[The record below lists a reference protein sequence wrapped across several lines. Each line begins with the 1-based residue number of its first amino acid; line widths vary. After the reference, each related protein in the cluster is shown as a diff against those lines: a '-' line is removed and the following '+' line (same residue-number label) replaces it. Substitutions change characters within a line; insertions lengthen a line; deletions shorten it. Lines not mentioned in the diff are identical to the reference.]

1 MMSNAPWGVLLW
13 FCLCAAQQTIAQES
27 LMDLWWQYTNYH
39 AQLDEGA
46 QQEVAENL
54 RIHLRQPKHLC
65 SPSMSEVF
73 DAFYVHIALLLELQE
88 ASCSTMG
95 SGSAKESRFIEQ
107 VSDIAFLGEFMSSY
121 LVMTPRVPTP
131 VTSRDVNK
139 VDGVLFSTVSFSRP
153 MPRRGVSL
161 DSSSQWIGSPWRQK
175 HRLQV
180 RGGAAELRLSLQKY
194 PGEALGSIPWQSWI
208 MGGLQ
213 LNLRAS
219 RLTLTLGQFSH
230 QSPARLLSSGS
241 SPPLSTPT
249 YLTTLRPH
257 RVSTTREPYRAM
269 KGISVFS
276 TPSPNTQI
284 RLSLSHRSLDA
295 RSWQGDT
302 LHAPTTSVNWTT
314 RQGLKGRRRMTQTS
328 LFLDGAT
335 QIGLH
340 RVSIAWNMHFHSDW
354 VAQRDG
360 YLWSTSPFHG
370 IEIGWSRRF
379 SSQVP
384 WQQEIVGFAAVAVHH
399 APRSHESPL
408 DGIFMGGFHLTRDLF
423 RAKVS
428 LGWASP
434 SWLSP
439 VGGTLPSL
447 DVPLQDPAP
456 RLTSQL
462 DFALNIESIRLDV
475 THSITHHYQVLGQ
488 PLKQS
493 VKFYAQWNLPASTE
507 LHGTWSISTTHQ
519 QDWTTSLPYI
529 ITQESTQEQRAS
541 MTSHTSVGR
550 HTIRA
555 GGRWM
560 ASSTLWR
567 LPSTGW
573 FVRVHS
579 NFQPFQTT
587 FQWSAWT
594 PTGSQTSISMGQPSV
609 GGATSLISHTGH
621 SSSLVGVLRVS
632 QPLSKE
638 VSLSTELRTGVQQ
651 LFNRGARGTDLDA
664 RPGVRH
670 VWLDVHVSLR
680 F

>member
-1 MMSNAPWGVLLW
+1 MMSNAPWGIVLW
-13 FCLCAAQQTIAQES
+13 FCLCATQQTIAQES
-27 LMDLWWQYTNYH
+27 LMDLWWQYTDYH
-39 AQLDEGA
+39 AQLDEVA

-65 SPSMSEVF
+65 SPSISEVF
-73 DAFYVHIALLLELQE
+73 DAFYVHTASLYELQE
-88 ASCSTMG
+88 KSCSATD
-95 SGSAKESRFIEQ
+95 SDSPTESTLIEQ
-107 VSDIAFLGEFMSSY
+107 VYDIAFLGEFMSSY
-121 LVMTPRVPTP
+121 LVLTPNVPTP
-131 VTSRDVNK
+131 VTSGVVNNI
-139 VDGVLFSTVSFSRP
+139 DGVLFSTVSFSRP

-161 DSSSQWIGSPWRQK
+161 DSSSQWIGSPSRQK

-180 RGGAAELRLSLQKY
+180 RSGTTDLRLSLQKY

-208 MGGLQ
+208 VGGLQ
-213 LNLRAS
+213 LNLPAS
-219 RLTLTLGQFSH
+219 GLTLTLGQFSH

-241 SPPLSTPT
+241 SPPLRTPT

-302 LHAPTTSVNWTT
+302 LHAPMTSVNWTT
-314 RQGLKGRRRMTQTS
+314 RQGLKARRRMTQTS

-340 RVSIAWNMHFHSDW
+340 QVSIAWNMHIHSNW

-360 YLWSTSPFHG
+360 FLWSTSPFHG

-384 WQQEIVGFAAVAVHH
+384 WQQEIVGFAAMAVHQ
-399 APRSHESPL
+399 APRSHELPV
-408 DGIFMGGFHLTRDLF
+408 DAIFMGGFHLTRDLF

-439 VGGTLPSL
+439 VGGTLTSL
-447 DVPLQDPAP
+447 DDPLQDPAP

-462 DFALNIESIRLDV
+462 DFDLNLESIRFGV
-475 THSITHHYQVLGQ
+475 IHSITHHQQVLAR
-488 PLKQS
+488 PLRQS
-493 VKFYAQWNLPASTE
+493 VKFYAQWNLPANTK
-507 LHGTWSISTTHQ
+507 LHGTWSLSTTHE
-519 QDWTTSLPYI
+519 QDWTTSLPFI
-529 ITQESTQEQRAS
+529 ITQEFTQVQRAS

-550 HTIRA
+550 HTIRV
-555 GGRWM
+555 GGRWIT
-560 ASSTLWR
+560 SSTLWT

-573 FVRVHS
+573 FARVHS
-579 NFQPFQTT
+579 DFQSFQTT

-609 GGATSLISHTGH
+609 GGATGLISHTGH
-621 SSSLVGVLRVS
+621 SSSLVGVLRVN
-632 QPLSKE
+632 QPLSNE
-638 VSLSTELRTGVQQ
+638 VSLTTELRTGVQQ
-651 LFNRGARGTDLDA
+651 LFNRGAKGTGLDA
-664 RPGVRH
+664 RPGTRH
-670 VWLDVHVSLR
+670 TWLDVHVSLR